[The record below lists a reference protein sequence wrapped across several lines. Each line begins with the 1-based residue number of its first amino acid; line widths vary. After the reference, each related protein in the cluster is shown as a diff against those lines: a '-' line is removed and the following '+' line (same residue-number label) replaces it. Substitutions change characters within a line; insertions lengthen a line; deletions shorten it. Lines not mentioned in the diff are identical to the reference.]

1 MGVTQKH
8 ELRVFFNAD
17 NNKCA
22 SIEAWLKAIA
32 LTSTR
37 HLLHLLVFDY
47 KSKENCLILRTEG
60 LKIKIQNKRLELFI
74 KDE

>member
-1 MGVTQKH
+1 MLIIT
-8 ELRVFFNAD
+8 
-17 NNKCA
+17 
-22 SIEAWLKAIA
+22 SIEAWLKAIV

-37 HLLHLLVFDY
+37 QILCVSLFVSFWLY

-60 LKIKIQNKRLELFI
+60 LKIRIQNKRLESFI